1 MSDYISYESNG
12 EKSFGILD
20 GEYIYD
26 LGGLYGQDS
35 LIKFI
40 EMDELQRSKIDKI
53 ETIYRIERK
62 SINEVKVLPPIE
74 NPRRGIFCVGKNY
87 LDHAVEIKEL
97 GDEIP
102 KSPIFFTKN
111 IDRIIGTGDTLN
123 IEEAPT
129 DCADYEGE
137 LALII
142 KNKCKDLKPY
152 EVWENILG
160 FTVANDFSARELQ
173 TKFGQWTKGK
183 SLDRFLAMG
192 PIVKKLSKREVENL
206 SLKTWV
212 NGELRQDSNTSRFI
226 FNIEKIL
233 VDLSMGMT
241 LFPGDII
248 LTGTP
253 SGVGAGFNPPKYL
266 KSGDK
271 VEIEI
276 EKIGRLVNY
285 IK

>member
-1 MSDYISYESNG
+1 MSDYISYESSG

-20 GEYIYD
+20 GEFIYD

-35 LIKFI
+35 LVKFI

-62 SINEVKVLPPIE
+62 SISEVKILPPIE

-129 DCADYEGE
+129 KCADYEGE

-142 KNKCKDLKPY
+142 KNKCKDLKHY

-192 PIVKKLSKREVENL
+192 PIVKELSKREVENL

>member
-1 MSDYISYESNG
+1 M
-12 EKSFGILD
+12 
-20 GEYIYD
+20 
-26 LGGLYGQDS
+26 
-35 LIKFI
+35 
-40 EMDELQRSKIDKI
+40 
-53 ETIYRIERK
+53 
-62 SINEVKVLPPIE
+62 
-74 NPRRGIFCVGKNY
+74 
-87 LDHAVEIKEL
+87 
-97 GDEIP
+97 
-102 KSPIFFTKN
+102 
-111 IDRIIGTGDTLN
+111 
-123 IEEAPT
+123 
-129 DCADYEGE
+129 
-137 LALII
+137 
-142 KNKCKDLKPY
+142 
-152 EVWENILG
+152 WENILG

-192 PIVKKLSKREVENL
+192 PIVKELSKREVENL

-226 FNIEKIL
+226 FDIEKIL